1 MEDNQKLGVG
11 IGLLVGFLATIYILG
26 HKNTPPEMSTKQLE
40 KLRDRY
46 VAKENYE
53 KAAEIRD
60 LIKLKTV

>member
-26 HKNTPPEMSTKQLE
+26 HKKTPNEMSTKQLE
-40 KLRDRY
+40 KLKDRY